1 MANYAFEDVTG
12 RQILGHYKHFPAF
25 QALIFI
31 LFIQSLYDGFWG
43 NFIGRK
49 LVGNVEGGI

>member
-43 NFIGRK
+43 NFISRK